1 MVVLLS
7 PFNSVGIA
15 FGIPGDLISRRYAF
29 SARQITKINQGES
42 MTNMVGSQMAKNS
55 ISALRLAIVALAFI
69 SSTAQALH
77 FEPTDEIQI
86 DLDTTL
92 AYGSMW
98 RVEDQEKSKM
108 GLGMPRI
115 DTWGMPGN
123 ATDSFEFVD
132 AVMMWNS
139 DDGNRNFDKGDQV
152 SNRIAVTSEMDLKY
166 SNMGFFLRGQIFHDS
181 VYFEETSWD
190 GEGWDYWGDPVNDPL
205 YGLGGNCAGNVPLS
219 TCGAYVGPET
229 INNAVADRSIT
240 DPAHFSDDVK
250 DRHGYDA
257 RFLDA
262 YIYGLFPIGEH
273 TLDLRVGRQVI
284 SWGESLM
291 LQGGISFA
299 QNKIDAAAATSPGV
313 TLKEIFLPIG
323 AVYGQID
330 LTESVTMEAYWQYE
344 WEPSELFAT
353 GSYFEAQDFLES
365 DLFLTNAN
373 IRNNCGFGFYD
384 PNNPT
389 VMGITSPEG
398 YTAYYNTLGGASCY
412 VDANGAQDVPAFPAG
427 FGLEAQV
434 DSNAMAR
441 ADDIE
446 PDHPSDQFGLAFR
459 FLLEGGSEAGIYLL
473 KYHDKY
479 PSLWA
484 GNYGAELNFTP
495 TFIGYTDATGC
506 KGSSCVSGINTAR
519 YTVEYAEDLQ
529 LIGLTFNTVI
539 SDIQFGF
546 ELTYRHNQPIVP
558 ACTMEMLAQTVAG
571 PTADLVDNTTGL
583 PGADNKIDNPNAIYS
598 PCKDPSWAYITAK
611 SGADPTLP
619 FTPAGQPAWITPTT
633 SEKLF
638 SWPTEAEVFG
648 YNIGM
653 TMLLPSSPLWDTGFL
668 VGEIGGWQVGS
679 GFEDEDLKFSD
690 IGGFTQ
696 EGYGISFIVLPQ
708 YKNVMEGVDLT
719 IPFFVNYTIEGSF
732 SYFNYNE
739 GALWYSVGA
748 EAIYLSNTTF
758 GVNYNSY
765 HGANNMWRDRDNVSF
780 NVKYTF

>member
-1 MVVLLS
+1 
-7 PFNSVGIA
+7 
-15 FGIPGDLISRRYAF
+15 
-29 SARQITKINQGES
+29 

-55 ISALRLAIVALAFI
+55 ITMLRLLTTALFFSISTSAL
-69 SSTAQALH
+69 ALH
-77 FEPTDEIQI
+77 FEPSDEVQI

-98 RVEDQEKSKM
+98 RVEEQDKRMLTPPIPVADWTYGAGVTDTQEF
-108 GLGMPRI
+108 I
-115 DTWGMPGN
+115 D
-123 ATDSFEFVD
+123 SVLK
-132 AVMMWNS
+132 WNS

-152 SNRIAVTSEMDLKY
+152 SNRMAVTSEMDLKY
-166 SNMGFFLRGQIFHDS
+166 ANMGFFLRGQVFYDS

-190 GEGWDYWGDPVNDPL
+190 GEGWDDWGPQNASYDPNIL
-205 YGLGGNCAGNVPLS
+205 CAGGTTPFAG
-219 TCGAYVGPET
+219 CGTYVGPET

-240 DPAHFSDDVK
+240 DPAHFSEDVQ

-262 YIYGLFPIGEH
+262 YVYGLFPIGEH

-313 TLKEIFLPIG
+313 TLKEIFLPTG

-330 LTESVTMEAYWQYE
+330 LTETITMEAYWQYE

-365 DLFLTNAN
+365 DIFLTNAQL
-373 IRNNCGFGFYD
+373 RNNCGYGFYD
-384 PNNPT
+384 PALTNGYVDPATGYSAYN
-389 VMGITSPEG
+389 GI
-398 YTAYYNTLGGASCY
+398 ASCW
-412 VDANGAQDVPAFPAG
+412 VDVNGAVDVTGGGFPLG
-427 FGLEAQV
+427 FGQEAET
-434 DSNAMAR
+434 DANAMAR
-441 ADDIE
+441 AQDVE

-459 FLLEGGSEAGIYLL
+459 FLLDGGSEAGIYML

-484 GNYGAELNFTP
+484 GNYGAELKYTP
-495 TFIGYTDATGC
+495 AYFGYTDASGC
-506 KGSSCVSGINTAR
+506 KGSSCAPGVNAAR
-519 YTVEYAEDLQ
+519 YTVQYAEDLQ
-529 LIGLTFNTVI
+529 LVGLTFNTVI

-558 ACTMEMLAQTVAG
+558 ACTLEMLTQTTLGPNANLLDQSAG
-571 PTADLVDNTTGL
+571 APVPGVNVDTR
-583 PGADNKIDNPNAIYS
+583 ADNPDDIHS
-598 PCKDPSWAYITAK
+598 PCKDPSWAYIIAK
-611 SGADPTLP
+611 SDNDTTQP
-619 FTPAGQPAWITPTT
+619 FIPFDGVNGQQFMTALTP
-633 SEKLF
+633 EKLF

-696 EGYGISFIVLPQ
+696 EGYGISFIILPQ

-739 GALWYSVGA
+739 GALWYSLGA